1 MPLTPRMKWLFLS
14 KKTARH
20 MRWHKEGV
28 RENDQVMV
36 HSSDSEAWK
45 SLDDFDADIARNT
58 WNVHIGLATNG
69 FTPYNTSAASYSY
82 WPIFAIPYNFSTFSL
97 HEI

>member
-1 MPLTPRMKWLFLS
+1 LFFS

-36 HSSDSEAWK
+36 HPSDSE
-45 SLDDFDADIARNT
+45 
-58 WNVHIGLATNG
+58 V
-69 FTPYNTSAASYSY
+69 
-82 WPIFAIPYNFSTFSL
+82 
-97 HEI
+97 

>member
-1 MPLTPRMKWLFLS
+1 MKRLFLS

-36 HSSDSEAWK
+36 DPFDGEA
-45 SLDDFDADIARNT
+45 
-58 WNVHIGLATNG
+58 
-69 FTPYNTSAASYSY
+69 
-82 WPIFAIPYNFSTFSL
+82 
-97 HEI
+97 